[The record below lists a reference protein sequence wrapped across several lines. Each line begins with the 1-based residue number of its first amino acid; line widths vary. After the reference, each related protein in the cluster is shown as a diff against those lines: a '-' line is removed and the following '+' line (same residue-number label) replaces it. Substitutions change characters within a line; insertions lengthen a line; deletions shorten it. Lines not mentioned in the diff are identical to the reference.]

1 MNLLNLIFGAVL
13 LFFLIHGLRHGFVHE
28 ILETVGMLVAAFAA
42 YRLMPTVTKWI
53 GMTEGPPGATQAVV
67 CLILFILL
75 MVVVSMIARAAR
87 RTVEKAGLGSM
98 DRLLGGAV
106 ALFKG
111 GIIIAGICW
120 ALLWVGG
127 KGQDAVQAS
136 GIARV
141 DLHAYQWMSNLLP
154 SDWESTI
161 RDFVRDRI

>member
-1 MNLLNLIFGAVL
+1 MNLLNIIFGAAL
-13 LFFLIHGLRHGFVHE
+13 LFFLIHGLRQGFVHE

-87 RTVEKAGLGSM
+87 RTMEKAGLGPM

-127 KGQDAVQAS
+127 KGEDAVKAS
-136 GIARV
+136 GIARI

-154 SDWESTI
+154 DDWETQV
-161 RDFVRDRI
+161 RDFVRDKI